1 MANKEELT
9 NEEYQAE
16 IITLE
21 DDLGNEQDFE
31 FLDVVEYNNDE
42 YIILLPVEGEE
53 EEKNEVMILRIESID
68 DETENYVGIDD
79 EETLQ
84 KVFDIFKKRY
94 EDQFDFEE

>member
-1 MANKEELT
+1 MLNDEDFA
-9 NEEYQAE
+9 NEEYEVE

-31 FLDVVEYNNDE
+31 FLDVVEYDNDE
-42 YIILLPVEGEE
+42 YLILLPVEDKDEE
-53 EEKNEVMILRIESID
+53 QNQVMILRIDSID
-68 DETENYVGIDD
+68 DENENYVGIDD

-94 EDQFDFEE
+94 EDEYEFE

>member
-1 MANKEELT
+1 MLNNEDLA

-21 DDLGNEQDFE
+21 DDLGHEQDFE

-53 EEKNEVMILRIESID
+53 EEQNEVMILKIESID

-84 KVFDIFKKRY
+84 
-94 EDQFDFEE
+94 